1 MDIIRDFIDSL
12 NYGKRKEFMR
22 MRTERAVEIIEKT
35 KDDLINLFPNDTV
48 SVYNNGRDA
57 ISVSVSFPHLM
68 SKRDIFRLAYG
79 VAAYPPPI
87 QHQSL
92 LDFDIQ
98 CGVDGAITLSFWPN
112 KNWIIETEKMFFE
125 KKMHERRFE

>member
-68 SKRDIFRLAYG
+68 S
-79 VAAYPPPI
+79 
-87 QHQSL
+87 
-92 LDFDIQ
+92 
-98 CGVDGAITLSFWPN
+98 
-112 KNWIIETEKMFFE
+112 
-125 KKMHERRFE
+125 